1 MATIDEVDIDSVDDK
16 SFIVNMV
23 IDGRHYHGDV
33 TLVEED
39 NGR

>member
-1 MATIDEVDIDSVDDK
+1 MSYIDEVDIDSVDDK

-39 NGR
+39 NAG